1 MPGLP
6 IYKFV
11 LMNNVKQVFIKGYG
25 NYIEVYLLKV
35 VVLFRAKNLL
45 KILLNS

>member
-35 VVLFRAKNLL
+35 EVLLVQKICL
-45 KILLNS
+45 KFY